1 MQYEFFK
8 STVITLHPLL
18 LYVKL
23 FIDILFSNYY
33 TKFVQNCFYLINVQI
48 YLHIEVFVMISTKVN
63 ALKPGMVLASDVLTA
78 SGQRL
83 FDKGTTLTLQSIM
96 RLSFYRIDSVLVEG
110 TAPAPPEHA
119 PLQTEAEDANLAP
132 VYTQKIESS
141 RQFQSFQIDHSFV
154 ISSIMNSFDAFVKHG
169 IPLPADMLL
178 DSISQLFD
186 ACKTSRELFD
196 MLHNMRSSGESIYFH
211 SLNVALLCRQIG
223 TWLKVNDN
231 ELDLLTQCGLFHDI
245 GKLMIP
251 EEILNKPGKY
261 TEEEFALVKM
271 HPEYGYKLLR
281 DTTLNIHIK
290 KSALS
295 HHERCDGSGYPI
307 GLSQEDTDE
316 YAMIV
321 AIADVYDAMTAARS
335 YRSPLCPFQVIA
347 NFEQEGLQKY
357 KPKYILTFLSR
368 IANIYQNNRVILN
381 DGRGANIVMLNTKA
395 LSRPIVQLDDG
406 NCIDLSTTPGL
417 QIQTVL

>member
-1 MQYEFFK
+1 
-8 STVITLHPLL
+8 
-18 LYVKL
+18 
-23 FIDILFSNYY
+23 
-33 TKFVQNCFYLINVQI
+33 
-48 YLHIEVFVMISTKVN
+48 
-63 ALKPGMVLASDVLTA
+63 
-78 SGQRL
+78 
-83 FDKGTTLTLQSIM
+83 
-96 RLSFYRIDSVLVEG
+96 
-110 TAPAPPEHA
+110 
-119 PLQTEAEDANLAP
+119 
-132 VYTQKIESS
+132 
-141 RQFQSFQIDHSFV
+141 
-154 ISSIMNSFDAFVKHG
+154 
-169 IPLPADMLL
+169 
-178 DSISQLFD
+178 
-186 ACKTSRELFD
+186 